1 MSLIRRFDVQL
12 LMGKSGMETN
22 MNVKKPYHVI
32 LLLSALFFVSGC
44 TEKRSEQTPAI
55 KQDGA
60 IVKNPVATQPVSSDV
75 LLDARATVKGYQT
88 RKYLIKP
95 EIDGVYT
102 FSVSSENPGVIF
114 VLQDSEGNDVI
125 NESFPTWTGELKKGE
140 YRLIVGLTRNAA
152 RKNMEKEVG
161 FSILVKRNKQV

>member
-1 MSLIRRFDVQL
+1 ML
-12 LMGKSGMETN
+12 KSPIT
-22 MNVKKPYHVI
+22 
-32 LLLSALFFVSGC
+32 LSCCYPALFFVSGC
-44 TEKRSEQTPAI
+44 TEKRSEQTLAI
-55 KQDGA
+55 KQDSA
-60 IVKNPVATQPVSSDV
+60 IVKNPVARKPVSSDV

-125 NESFPTWTGELKKGE
+125 NEIFPTWTGELKKGK
-140 YRLIVGLTRNAA
+140 YTLIVGMTRNAA